1 MVLTKIA
8 ELDLNESVPDQ
19 VAKSSIRSIIIIG
32 KDFGTTFSGVAYTW
46 STKGDKVQV
55 ITSWDTDNYSS
66 SNEEKTPSALSFLGE
81 GQVNWGYSVPKD
93 ADQLKWFKLLLLD
106 EEDLPEDVKA
116 SSRILE
122 ARAYL
127 RSHNRTPIEAIA
139 VYLRCLWNHCIQRI
153 TESVSKTLVNYSKFH
168 VVMTLPAIWP
178 DYARSRMREAANIA
192 GILGPRAAGETELTF
207 LSEPEAAAIATFADM
222 EGRQVRNAGDT
233 FVVVDCG
240 GGTADVISYSV
251 TQSDPMVVRES
262 VRGEG
267 GLCGAVFVDE
277 AFVNMLKDKMQPKKW
292 DMLSAETRQ
301 RLIHDEWEHG
311 IKQRFDTKSN
321 KTWSFNLPW
330 ECLAPEERLTVTSLP
345 KVTFTSKEIQGAF
358 NPVIYKINRL
368 IHRQALAVMKKHNVY
383 PKYVILVGGFGR
395 CKYLFERVKTMK
407 NHLLSED
414 IEVLQARGADPW
426 TAICRGAVF
435 HASAST
441 GIGGSSIKIGARIS
455 RASYGTSYFT
465 DWDPLKH
472 QEGDK
477 FWSDIEQRWCAKRQM
492 DWFLLEGEDISTKK
506 PIKKQFFRIFSPD
519 EKCTALRETIYLTTI
534 SPPPDRVESTVKL
547 LCSINWDMVVD
558 ILSLPTRTNS
568 LGNVYHVMSFEIE
581 MTCSGS
587 SIDFAVI
594 YNGKRQGS
602 KNVAVEY
609 STR

>member
-1 MVLTKIA
+1 MVLTKFS
-8 ELDLNESVPDQ
+8 ELGLNESGPGQ
-19 VAKSSIRSIIIIG
+19 VAKTSSGSIIIVGI
-32 KDFGTTFSGVAYTW
+32 DFGTTFSGVAYTW

-66 SNEEKTPSALSFLGE
+66 SNEEKTPSALSFIGE

-93 ADQLKWFKLLLLD
+93 ADQVKWFKLLLLD
-106 EEDLPEDVKA
+106 EEDLPKEVKT

-122 ARAYL
+122 ARNYL

-153 TESVSKTLVNYSKFH
+153 TESVSKTLVNYSKFQ

-178 DYARSRMREAANIA
+178 DYARCRMRVAANLA
-192 GILGPRAAGETELTF
+192 GILGHRAAGETELTF
-207 LSEPEAAAIATFADM
+207 LSEPEAGAIATFADM
-222 EGRQVRNAGDT
+222 EGRQAGDT

-251 TQSDPMVVRES
+251 TQTDPMVVKES
-262 VRGEG
+262 VKGEG

-277 AFVNMLKDKMQPKKW
+277 AFVNMLKHKMQPKKW

-311 IKQRFDTKSN
+311 IKQRFDNKSN

-330 ECLAPEERLTVTSLP
+330 ECLAPKERLTVTSLP
-345 KVTFTSKEIQGAF
+345 KVTFTSKEIEDVF
-358 NPVIYKINRL
+358 NPVIDKINHL
-368 IHRQALAVMKKHNVY
+368 IHRQAVAVKEKYNIY

-395 CKYLFERVKTMK
+395 CKYLFEKVKAMK
-407 NHLLSED
+407 DRLLSEE

-426 TAICRGAVF
+426 TAICRGAVL

-441 GIGGSSIKIGARIS
+441 GIGSIFIKVDARIS
-455 RASYGTSYFT
+455 RASYGVKML
-465 DWDPLKH
+465 DRWDPRMHK
-472 QEGDK
+472 EVDK
-477 FWSDIEQRWCAKRQM
+477 TWCDVQQVWQAKDQM
-492 DWFLLEGEDISTKK
+492 DWFLREGEDISTKK
-506 PIKKQFFRIFSPD
+506 PIKKSFYLTFSPND
-519 EKCTALRETIYLTTI
+519 NPTLETMIYLTTV
-534 SPPPDRVESTVKL
+534 SPPPHRAESTVKS
-547 LCSINWDMVVD
+547 LCSIKWDMPVD

-568 LGNVYHVMSFEIE
+568 LGKVYHQLDFEIE

-609 STR
+609 STP